1 MALSEEERLAL
12 IRVLGRKFLDFCKG
26 EKPKL
31 FLSYHKVRGY
41 EYPALVIH
49 CGGKR
54 KKIHINQAEWQAYV
68 EEKERLKLE
77 KVLKTLKELDRIKLW
92 KGNAEFLLEVL
103 KELEEKAHSR
113 GLWEFLFKNQ
123 DLLPKGIFP
132 YWRFEDYSKSVEIW
146 DMPALRELRLV
157 LIQKDPVRG
166 EVKRWETISYLCK
179 EEKNYVL
186 SVEPLRILKVLD
198 QGVEINNRW
207 IVRKTDKG
215 LFVDLER
222 I

>member
-12 IRVLGRKFLDFCKG
+12 IRVLGRKFLDFCDGK
-26 EKPKL
+26 EPKL
-31 FLSYHKVRGY
+31 SLSYHKVRGY

-54 KKIHINQAEWQAYV
+54 KKVHINQAEWQAYV

-77 KVLKTLKELDRIKLW
+77 KVLKALKELDRLKLW
-92 KGNAEFLLEVL
+92 KGNAEALLEVL
-103 KELEEKAHSR
+103 KELEKEAYSR
-113 GLWEFLFKNQ
+113 KLWEFLFKNRDQ
-123 DLLPKGIFP
+123 LKGVFP
-132 YWRFEDYSKSVEIW
+132 YWQFEGYSKSVEIW
-146 DMPALRELRLV
+146 DIPALKELRLV

-166 EVKRWETISYLCK
+166 EVKRRETLNYLCK
-179 EEKNYVL
+179 EGRTYIL

-198 QGVEINNRW
+198 QGLEINNRW
-207 IVRKTDKG
+207 VVRKLEKE
-215 LFVDLER
+215 LFVDLDK

>member
-12 IRVLGRKFLDFCKG
+12 IRVLGKKFLDFCEGK
-26 EKPKL
+26 EPKL
-31 FLSYHKVRGY
+31 SLSYHKVRGY

-68 EEKERLKLE
+68 EERERLKLE

-92 KGNAEFLLEVL
+92 KGNAEALLDVL
-103 KELEEKAHSR
+103 KEEKVHSR
-113 GLWEFLFKNQ
+113 KLWEFLFKNR
-123 DLLPKGIFP
+123 DNLPKGVFP

-146 DMPALRELRLV
+146 DIPALRELRLV
-157 LIQKDPVRG
+157 LTKRDVVRG
-166 EVKRWETISYLCK
+166 EVKRHETISYICK
-179 EEKNYVL
+179 EGKTYIL

-198 QGVEINNRW
+198 RGMEINNRW

-215 LFVDLER
+215 LFADLDR